1 MTGAAESTIVDTA
14 SAAAGSDDTAG
25 PDDTVHDPHLVMIR
39 RVGWALLGVQ
49 LVVLLA
55 FSTVEYHRYALSV
68 GFGTYTQAWT
78 AIAHGHLDPYSTL
91 IGKSFWRN
99 DSEFMVWPLAA
110 LYHVYPH
117 PVDLLW
123 VQDVAVVLTELVTF
137 GWALEVVTRRQR
149 PLPGRVGPA
158 LALGALVAL
167 IAGPFAYQTIAYD
180 FHSEVLSAL
189 FLVLAGRALWAGRTR
204 QLWWWA
210 PLALATS
217 GLAGLYV
224 IGVGVSGVLSG
235 GRSRRTGG
243 VLVVAGLA
251 WMVTV
256 SLIGGNQFGYSHS
269 LAEWY
274 GYLLGPHRGPVRSF
288 DVLTGALTHPFTAL
302 HMILSR
308 WVYILVFLLPVGLVG
323 IASSWGWPVAAVV
336 IVPSALNA
344 NVAFI
349 SPHASFQTWPAL
361 PFVLVGSVMVLARLA
376 EGSLRSRRVAG
387 IAAASWAVSLIVLTG
402 VFVPD
407 VPRHWLAVGAPT
419 AGQLARVDAR
429 TPADTEVISSWGV
442 VGRFG
447 VRRDV
452 FAYGPLSKS
461 FPVDRPYVLFV
472 LTPGSGIYEVPPATA
487 HRAVARVGAL
497 PGARTLVAA
506 DGVYAV
512 AWRPPP
518 GVRRVTLP

>member
-1 MTGAAESTIVDTA
+1 MTGVADATMVGTA
-14 SAAAGSDDTAG
+14 SADAGSGDP
-25 PDDTVHDPHLVMIR
+25 PDERPLLLIR

-49 LVVLLA
+49 LVVLLV
-55 FSTVEYHRYALSV
+55 FSAVEYHRYALSV

-91 IGKSFWRN
+91 IGKPFWRN
-99 DSEFMVWPLAA
+99 DSEFMVWPLSV

-123 VQDVAVVLTELVTF
+123 VQDVAVVLTEVVTF
-137 GWALEVVTRRQR
+137 GWVLEVVARRDR
-149 PLPGRVGPA
+149 PLPGRAGPA

-167 IAGPFAYQTIAYD
+167 LADPFAYQTIAYD

-189 FLVLAGRALWAGRTR
+189 FVVLAGRALWSGRTR
-204 QLWWWA
+204 QLWWWV

-224 IGVGVSGVLSG
+224 VGVGVSGVLSG
-235 GRSRRTGG
+235 GRSRRRRS
-243 VLVVAGLA
+243 VLVAAGLA
-251 WMVTV
+251 WVVTV

-274 GYLLGPHRGPVRSF
+274 GYLIVPHHGPVRSF
-288 DVLTGALTHPFTAL
+288 DVLTGVLAHPFTAL

-308 WVYILVFLLPVGLVG
+308 WAYILVLLLPVGLVG
-323 IASSWGWPVAAVV
+323 IASAWGWPVAAVV

-349 SPHASFQTWPAL
+349 GPHASFQNWPAL

-376 EGSLRSRRVAG
+376 EGSARARRLAG
-387 IAAASWAVSLIVLTG
+387 VVAASWAVSLIVVAG
-402 VFVPD
+402 VLVPD
-407 VPRHWLAVGAPT
+407 VPRHWLSVGAPT
-419 AGQLARVDAR
+419 ARQLARADAR
-429 TPADTEVISSWGV
+429 IPAGAEVISSWGV

-447 VRRDV
+447 VRSDV

-461 FPVDRPYVLFV
+461 FPVDRRSVVFV
-472 LTPGSGIYEVPPATA
+472 LTPGSGIYEVSPATA
-487 HRAVARVGAL
+487 RRAVARVRAL
-497 PGARTLVAA
+497 PGAHTLVAA
-506 DGVYAV
+506 DGVYVV
-512 AWRPPP
+512 AWTPPP
-518 GVRRVTLP
+518 GLRRVTLP